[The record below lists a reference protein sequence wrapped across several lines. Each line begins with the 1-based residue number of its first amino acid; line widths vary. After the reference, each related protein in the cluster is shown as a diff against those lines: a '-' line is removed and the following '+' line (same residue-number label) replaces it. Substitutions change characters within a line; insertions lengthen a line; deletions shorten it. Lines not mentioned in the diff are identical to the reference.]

1 MNNYRLST
9 SFTPVEDASQID
21 VKERALKLLSFPSN
35 YEVQANGK
43 ILRKSLGTYL
53 KGRGNVGVNVLNA
66 NGEIVFK
73 FNSIKDCALF
83 FNVHTR
89 TINRRLE
96 NGSLVEY
103 KNQNLVFKRE
113 MLLP

>member
-1 MNNYRLST
+1 MNNNRLST
-9 SFTPVEDASQID
+9 NKNSLINSIPEDLD
-21 VKERALKLLSFPSN
+21 LKIKNLLDSSN
-35 YEVQANGK
+35 LEVHENGK
-43 ILRKSLGTYL
+43 IFIKSSQTYL
-53 KGRGNVGVNVLNA
+53 KGRGSVGVNVLNTH
-66 NGEIVFK
+66 GEVVFK

-103 KNQNLVFKRE
+103 NNQNLVFQRE
-113 MLLP
+113 IHLP